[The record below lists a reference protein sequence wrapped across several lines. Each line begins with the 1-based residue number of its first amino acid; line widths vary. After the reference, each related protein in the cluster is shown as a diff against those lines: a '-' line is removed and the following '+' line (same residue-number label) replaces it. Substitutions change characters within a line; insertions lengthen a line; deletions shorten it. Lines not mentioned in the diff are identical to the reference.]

1 MVNGNLTYRL
11 QEISN
16 IPEKRISVDE
26 LIRNLAGSGNEKLA
40 SELLDLDLAQ
50 ESKSEQLGPDCFD
63 KISASHNN
71 SSTNSGHEGTRNVE
85 QAIYTE
91 NEESDMEWTTVKPKH
106 KRNRSGSDDS
116 EKIRFETS
124 VSPNKKHKSGSDNVV
139 KNGTNQEKTGR
150 KAVNYDRAP
159 MNKDSVLVIISDI
172 QDNTYLNAIKM
183 ENMILAKL
191 VPLAP
196 SEDKRRSWPTNS
208 HGNSGVWRKSISFY
222 FRC

>member
-16 IPEKRISVDE
+16 IPEKRISVEE
-26 LIRNLAGSGNEKLA
+26 LIRNLAGSGNEKQIKLA
-40 SELLDLDLAQ
+40 SELLDLNLAQ

-85 QAIYTE
+85 QAINTE

-116 EKIRFETS
+116 EKTRLETS

-150 KAVNYDRAP
+150 KAVHYDRAP
-159 MNKDSVLVIISDI
+159 INKDSVLVIISDI

-183 ENMILAKL
+183 ENMILAAFPRLK
-191 VPLAP
+191 
-196 SEDKRRSWPTNS
+196 E
-208 HGNSGVWRKSISFY
+208 SGMWTKYSVTARY
-222 FRC
+222 L